1 MALIGEAC
9 YLESLI
15 SVYISAGA
23 DKHRYLSI
31 LKISPRQTVVQV
43 WMLRESSPLSRQ
55 CAIVDSN
62 DHLLLTCIVFEQLR
76 NNLRA
81 SLGIGALHYNW
92 ICTISTF
99 NRRACSAVLHFL
111 QSTNLF

>member
-1 MALIGEAC
+1 MKVFLFDYVDEDRMISRGYKIKWTPRSPAL
-9 YLESLI
+9 S
-15 SVYISAGA
+15 
-23 DKHRYLSI
+23 
-31 LKISPRQTVVQV
+31 T
-43 WMLRESSPLSRQ
+43 PLCRQ
-55 CAIVDSN
+55 CDIVDSN

>member
-1 MALIGEAC
+1 MAASGRSRVGGCDVTCI
-9 YLESLI
+9 
-15 SVYISAGA
+15 
-23 DKHRYLSI
+23 RSI
-31 LKISPRQTVVQV
+31 LLTR
-43 WMLRESSPLSRQ
+43 LRTRSLPTKAILFKVGLESSPLCRQ
-55 CAIVDSN
+55 CGIVDSN
-62 DHLLLTCIVFEQLR
+62 DHLLLSCTVFEQLR